1 MIIVIIILIILL
13 LCVYSFSY
21 KKQQKKETFLI
32 EYVKDRLNIEP
43 VLYSPI
49 STHEYNR
56 NHIPIELKKKVLE
69 LIREKS
75 KFKNVP
81 IDIDYL
87 KITNDN
93 RKALWYVEIFIQD
106 TTNYTTNKVVIQFWN
121 IDGTF
126 KLYDARPFSFKDD
139 KLTIIQ
145 PVHGVGTGK
154 IITNNIIT
162 DTLVNNLQ
170 DGISIQD
177 KTSLDT
183 SNISPEIN
191 SSINS
196 RQGRQPYG
204 CIYNQ
209 TILPDNIYDKK
220 GYTTFTPDI
229 LNSNLY
235 ELSSVKDLFS
245 VSKGI
250 PGFPSAGSIK

>member
-1 MIIVIIILIILL
+1 MIFIIIILIILL

-21 KKQQKKETFLI
+21 KKQEKKETFLI
-32 EYVKDRLNIEP
+32 EYVKDRLNIHP
-43 VLYSPI
+43 VLYAPVR
-49 STHEYNR
+49 TQEYNR

-75 KFKNVP
+75 KYKNVP

-121 IDGTF
+121 IEGTF

-162 DTLVNNLQ
+162 DTLINNLQ
-170 DGISIQD
+170 AGISIQD
-177 KTSLDT
+177 KTTLDA

-191 SSINS
+191 NLINL
-196 RQGRQPYG
+196 REGRQPYG

-209 TILPDNIYDKK
+209 TIIPNHVYDKN
-220 GYTTFTPDI
+220 GYTTFTPDM
-229 LNSNLY
+229 LNPNLY

-245 VSKGI
+245 ATRGI
-250 PGFPSAGSIK
+250 PGFPTSKS

>member
-1 MIIVIIILIILL
+1 MILILIILMILL

-21 KKQQKKETFLI
+21 KKQEKKETFLL

-43 VLYSPI
+43 VLYAPV
-49 STHEYNR
+49 TTREYNR

-87 KITNDN
+87 KISNDN
-93 RKALWYVEIFIQD
+93 RKTLWYIEIFIQD
-106 TTNYTTNKVVIQFWN
+106 TTNFTTNKVVIQFWN
-121 IDGTF
+121 INGAF
-126 KLYDARPFSFKDD
+126 KLYDARPYSFKDD
-139 KLTIIQ
+139 KLTIVQ

-154 IITNNIIT
+154 ILTNNIIT

-170 DGISIQD
+170 AGISIED
-177 KTSLDT
+177 KTTLDT
-183 SNISPEIN
+183 SNISTEIN

-209 TILPDNIYDKK
+209 TILPDNIYDKN
-220 GYTTFTPDI
+220 GYTTFTPDM
-229 LNSNLY
+229 LNPNLY

-245 VSKGI
+245 VCQVI
-250 PGFPSAGSIK
+250 PSFPSGHSI